1 MKPTTPVLAGCAVL
15 SLGSMAQA
23 ATMGLYISHADHVL
37 GTSLDVKIVAAS
49 EASARLAEQKALQE
63 IARLT
68 QILSGYDRQSE
79 FSRWAATQH
88 EAVPVSGDLFA
99 VLDLFGQWQGQ
110 TNGAL
115 SASAETISRLWQ
127 QAAVDEETPTAEAK
141 AEAAELAG
149 QTHWSL
155 DAASR
160 TATRLT
166 TAPLRLNTFTKSY
179 IIDKACEAAMT
190 VEGVDA
196 LVVNAGGDIIVRG
209 NLSEPVAVVNPRASA
224 ENEAPM
230 ARLSVQNQAIATS
243 GDYRRGVRIGD
254 QWYSHVVDPRT
265 GEPAPEIISATVVHP
280 DAVVAGALSTAFNVA
295 GAGER
300 EQLANAYPEAAY
312 LLMTKDGKQLSN
324 ARWSDL
330 AVPMPES
337 TAVLVADASDRI
349 MSAKVL
355 GISAA
360 KPWNPDYELA
370 INLELAK
377 FEGRFRRPF
386 VAVWVEDEDRN
397 PVRNIAL
404 WYNKPRW
411 LHELKT
417 WYNNTRQQEGFDPAS
432 IASATRSPGA
442 YTLKWDGKDDKGQF
456 VKAGKYT
463 VVIEVAREH
472 GTYQIMRKEMNF
484 NAKAKQETLESNV
497 EISAASLDYHKK
509 TGNP

>member
-15 SLGSMAQA
+15 SIGNMAQA
-23 ATMGLYISHADHVL
+23 ATPGMYISHADHVL
-37 GTSLDVKIVAAS
+37 GTSLDVRIVAGS

-63 IARLT
+63 ITRLT
-68 QILSGYDRQSE
+68 KVLSGYDAQSE
-79 FSRWAATQH
+79 FSRWAATRH
-88 EAVPVSGDLFA
+88 EAVRVSDDLFS
-99 VLDLFGQWQGQ
+99 VLQLFEQWHNQ

-115 SASAETISRLWQ
+115 SASAETIGQLWQ
-127 QAAVDEETPTAEAK
+127 QGAIDGQLPSVAAK
-141 AEAAELAG
+141 AEAVDLAN
-149 QTHWSL
+149 QTHWQL
-155 DAASR
+155 DADNQS
-160 TATRLT
+160 ATRLSE
-166 TAPLRLNTFTKSY
+166 APLRLNTFTKSY
-179 IIDKACEAAMT
+179 IIDKACEAALA
-190 VEGVDA
+190 VDGIEA

-209 NLSEPVAVVNPRASA
+209 NLPVAVAVVNPRASA
-224 ENEAPM
+224 ENDAPM
-230 ARLSVQNQAIATS
+230 ARLSVQNQAVATS
-243 GDYRRGVRIGD
+243 GDYRRGVRID
-254 QWYSHVVDPRT
+254 STWHSHVVDPRT
-265 GEPAPEIISATVVHP
+265 GEPASEIISATVVHP
-280 DAVVAGALSTAFNVA
+280 DAVVAGALSTAFNITT
-295 GAGER
+295 AGER
-300 EQLANAYPEAAY
+300 EQLAAAYPEAAY
-312 LLMTKDGKQLSN
+312 LLVTKEGKQLSN
-324 ARWSDL
+324 AKWSDL
-330 AVPMPES
+330 AVTMPES
-337 TAVLVADASDRI
+337 TAVLVADASDRL

-355 GISAA
+355 GITAA

-397 PVRNIAL
+397 PVRNISL

-411 LHELKT
+411 LHELKS
-417 WYNNTRQQEGFDPAS
+417 WYNNTRQIEGFDPAS

-442 YTLKWDGKDDKGQF
+442 YTLTWDGKDDKGQF

-484 NAKAKQETLESNV
+484 NAKAKQEKLEGNV

>member
-1 MKPTTPVLAGCAVL
+1 MKPTTPVLAGCALL
-15 SLGSMAQA
+15 SIGSVAQA
-23 ATMGLYISHADHVL
+23 ATMGLYVSHADHVL
-37 GTSLDVKIVAAS
+37 GTSLDLKLIASS
-49 EASARLAEQKALQE
+49 EAGARRAEQKAMQE
-63 IARLT
+63 INRLT
-68 QILSGYDRQSE
+68 GILSGYDTQSE

-88 EAVPVSGDLFA
+88 EAIPVSEDLFS
-99 VLDLFGQWQGQ
+99 VLQLFDQWHGQ

-115 SASAETISRLWQ
+115 SASAQTISQLWQ
-127 QAAVDEETPTAEAK
+127 QGAIDGQTPSAAAK
-141 AEAAELAG
+141 AEAIDLAG
-149 QTHWSL
+149 QTHWL
-155 DAASR
+155 LEPASR
-160 TATRLT
+160 TATRVS

-179 IIDKACEAAMT
+179 IINKACEAAMT
-190 VEGVDA
+190 VDGIDA
-196 LVVNAGGDIIVRG
+196 VVVNAGGDIIVRG
-209 NLSEPVAVVNPRASA
+209 KHAAPIAVVNPRASA
-224 ENEAPM
+224 ENDAPM
-230 ARLSVQNQAIATS
+230 ARLSVQNQAVATS
-243 GDYRRGVRIGD
+243 GDYRRGVQIDGN
-254 QWYSHVVDPRT
+254 WYSHVVDPRT
-265 GEPAPEIISATVVHP
+265 GEPASEVISATVVHP

-295 GAGER
+295 SAGER
-300 EQLANAYPEAAY
+300 EELTRAYPEAAY
-312 LLMTKDGKQLSN
+312 LLVTKDGKQLSN
-324 ARWSDL
+324 AKWSDL
-330 AVPMPES
+330 AVTMPES
-337 TAVLVADASDRI
+337 TAVLVADASDRL

-360 KPWNPDYELA
+360 KPWNPDYELS

-411 LHELKT
+411 LHELKS

-432 IASATRSPGA
+432 IAGATRSPGA

-472 GTYQIMRKEMNF
+472 GTYQIMRKEMSF
-484 NAKAKQETLESNV
+484 NAKAKQETLEGNV